1 MNTNTPFRRASLTA
15 GLALLLMAV
24 LAPFAEFY
32 VIPELI
38 DLADPA
44 ATAAALTVEDGLFR
58 AGVLSYLIVV
68 VLDVIVAW
76 GLYLVLKPVNSRLSL
91 LAAWFRLVYS
101 ALFAAAILELT
112 KVLPLLEGTPPA
124 NLGEEIISLVNSFRI
139 GWQAALI
146 FFSFHLLILGLLL
159 FRSGFFPRFLG
170 ILVVIAGLGYL
181 IDGIGNILVPSYSA
195 DIAVYT
201 FIGEL
206 LLIFW
211 LIWKGLGKGRLPE

>member
-1 MNTNTPFRRASLTA
+1 MPAGFRSASLTA
-15 GLALLLMAV
+15 GLALFFMAL

-32 VIPELI
+32 VLPELI

-68 VLDVIVAW
+68 VLDIVVAW
-76 GLYLVLKPVNSRLSL
+76 GLYLVLKPVHAGLSL

-101 ALFAAAILELT
+101 ALFAAAIMELT
-112 KVLPLLEGTPPA
+112 RVLPLLQGIPPL
-124 NLGEEIISLVNSFRI
+124 NLGEEIISLVEAFRV

-146 FFSFHLLILGLLL
+146 FFAFHLLILGLLI

-170 ILVVIAGLGYL
+170 ILVTIAGVGYL
-181 IDGIGNILVPSYSA
+181 VDGIGTLLFPGYGLDV
-195 DIAVYT
+195 AVYT
-201 FIGEL
+201 FIGEV

-211 LIWKGLGKGRLPE
+211 LLWKGLGKGRLPE